1 MRFLIDNQL
10 PAALAGAFQ
19 AGGFETV
26 HVLDAGLD
34 DAPDSEIIRYATL
47 HGFVIVTK
55 DEDFS
60 VFAALGKCDAP
71 VVWVRLGN
79 CRKST
84 LMRAFSTSMNLIMER
99 IDAGEMLVELRD

>member
-10 PAALAGAFQ
+10 PAALTGAFR
-19 AGGFETV
+19 AAGFEAV

-34 DAPDSEIIRYATL
+34 GASDSGIIRYASL
-47 HGFVIVTK
+47 HRFVIVTK

-60 VFAALGKCDAP
+60 VLAALGRCDAH

-79 CRKST
+79 CRKGT
-84 LMRAFSTSMNLIMER
+84 LMRAFSASMNAIVDK
-99 IDAGEMLVELRD
+99 IDAGELLVELRD